1 MRSISTCDVEDLVWP
16 VVLFPFV
23 HTKRS
28 GTQTNLTF
36 GLVCASRDAVQSE
49 DVAIHCG
56 DPVTLTRVTLGGD
69 QLQLHAGEEEEERG

>member
-1 MRSISTCDVEDLVWP
+1 MRSISTCDVDRGSSLASC
-16 VVLFPFV
+16 PFV
-23 HTKRS
+23 HTKTS

-56 DPVTLTRVTLGGD
+56 DPVTLARVTLGGD
-69 QLQLHAGEEEEERG
+69 QLQLHAGEEEEEERG